1 MSTSITYAVALAK
14 VKALGEGAVFY
25 ASDIGALGGTINGL
39 QINGFIEKTGRK
51 KFYMVEIEPG
61 HYIEASVCEWRVHD
75 VDSQYAWRERQVDNL
90 LTELA
95 SAIDALKQ
103 LGY

>member
-1 MSTSITYAVALAK
+1 MSKSITYAVALAK

-39 QINGFIEKTGRK
+39 QVNGFIEKTGRK

-61 HYIEASVCEWRVHD
+61 YYIEASVCEWRVHD
-75 VDSQYAWRERQVDNL
+75 IYRDNERREKRVNDL
-90 LTELA
+90 FKKLA
-95 SAIDALKQ
+95 SAIDALKK

>member
-14 VKALGEGAVFY
+14 VKALGEGTVFY
-25 ASDIGALGGTINGL
+25 ASDIGALGGTMNGL
-39 QINGFIEKTGRK
+39 HLNGFIEKTGKK

-61 HYIEASVCEWRVHD
+61 YYIEASVCEWRVHD
-75 VDSQYAWRERQVDNL
+75 TKSQYTWREQEINDL
-90 LTELA
+90 LTHLA
-95 SAIDALKQ
+95 SAVDALKK